1 MKEDGLFAI
10 DVSTASTAIDKAQV
24 VADIDNAIRGY
35 RNVGSNEL
43 PSGGRE

>member
-10 DVSTASTAIDKAQV
+10 DVSTASTAIDKAQM
-24 VADIDNAIRGY
+24 VADNAIKGY